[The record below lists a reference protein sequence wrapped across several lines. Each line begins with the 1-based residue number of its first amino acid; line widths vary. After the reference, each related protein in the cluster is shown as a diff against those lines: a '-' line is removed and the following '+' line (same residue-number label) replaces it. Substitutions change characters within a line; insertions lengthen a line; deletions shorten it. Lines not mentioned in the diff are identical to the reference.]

1 VTEQLLETTN
11 LSRTFTLAKVRRAS
25 RGNSAA
31 QRHALVNL
39 NLSIASGDRLGI
51 VGESGS
57 GKTTLVRLLLG
68 LDKPTTGNVKFRGQE
83 LTEGKMPWL
92 RKEVQIVFQDPRS
105 SLDPRMKISEIIR
118 EPLVCL
124 GITEDHDARI
134 TQVLTSVG
142 LDVAMRDRY
151 PHELS
156 GGQRQRVAIARA
168 LAPRPTVLIAD
179 EPVSALDVLVRDQI
193 LDLISNL
200 TQELGLTLILVSH
213 DLSVIARLC
222 DRVVVMKDGH
232 VVESGNTR
240 EVFDSPKHEFT
251 QSLIT
256 AIPRL
261 PDLL

>member
-1 VTEQLLETTN
+1 MQEILLETKN
-11 LSRTFTLAKVRRAS
+11 LSRTFTLAKVRRRAKGS
-25 RGNSAA
+25 SSAL
-31 QRHALVNL
+31 RHALVGL
-39 NLSIASGDRLGI
+39 DLSIESGDRLGI

-68 LDKPTTGNVKFRGQE
+68 LDKPTTGSVEFRGQI

-124 GITEDHDARI
+124 DIHEDHEARI
-134 TQVLTSVG
+134 NEVLASVG
-142 LDVAMRDRY
+142 LDNGMRDRY

-200 TQELGLTLILVSH
+200 TNELGLTLILVSH

-222 DRVVVMKDGH
+222 DRVIVMKDGH

-240 EVFDSPKHEFT
+240 EVFDSPEHEFT
-251 QSLIT
+251 RSLIT

>member
-1 VTEQLLETTN
+1 
-11 LSRTFTLAKVRRAS
+11 
-25 RGNSAA
+25 
-31 QRHALVNL
+31 
-39 NLSIASGDRLGI
+39 
-51 VGESGS
+51 
-57 GKTTLVRLLLG
+57 LG
-68 LDKPTTGNVKFRGQE
+68 LDKPTTGCVKFRGQE

-124 GITEDHDARI
+124 GIEGDHDFRI
-134 TQVLTSVG
+134 NEVLTSVG
-142 LDVAMRDRY
+142 LDVAMRHRY

-193 LDLISNL
+193 LDLISHL
-200 TQELGLTLILVSH
+200 TKELGLTLILVSH

-222 DRVVVMKDGH
+222 DRVIVMKDGH

-240 EVFDSPKHEFT
+240 EVFDFPQHEFT
-251 QSLIT
+251 QSLIS

-261 PDLL
+261 PDLS

>member
-1 VTEQLLETTN
+1 MNQPLLEAIN
-11 LSRTFTLAKVRRAS
+11 LSRTYKLAK
-25 RGNSAA
+25 GSAGKGKA
-31 QRHALVNL
+31 FRHALVEM
-39 NLSIASGDRLGI
+39 NLSINTGDRIGI

-68 LDKPTTGNVKFRGQE
+68 LDTPTSGSVEFKGQT
-83 LTEGKMPWL
+83 LISGKMPWL
-92 RKEVQIVFQDPRS
+92 RKDVQIVFQDPRS

-124 GITEDHDARI
+124 GIDEDHDARI
-134 TQVLTSVG
+134 DEVLDSVG
-142 LDVAMRDRY
+142 LERAMRDRY

-168 LAPRPTVLIAD
+168 LAPRPGVLIAD

-193 LDLISNL
+193 LELIAQL
-200 TQELGLTLILVSH
+200 TDKLGLTLILVSH

-222 DRVVVMKDGH
+222 NRVIVMKDGA

-240 EVFDSPKHEFT
+240 EVFDRPAHEFT
-251 QSLIT
+251 RALIG

-261 PDLL
+261 PESL

>member
-1 VTEQLLETTN
+1 
-11 LSRTFTLAKVRRAS
+11 
-25 RGNSAA
+25 
-31 QRHALVNL
+31 
-39 NLSIASGDRLGI
+39 
-51 VGESGS
+51 
-57 GKTTLVRLLLG
+57 LG
-68 LDKPTTGNVKFRGQE
+68 LDKPTTGCVKFRGQE

-124 GITEDHDARI
+124 GMEGDHDSRI
-134 TQVLTSVG
+134 NAVLTSVG
-142 LDVAMRDRY
+142 LDVAMRHRY

-193 LDLISNL
+193 LDLISHL
-200 TQELGLTLILVSH
+200 TKELGLTLILVSH

-222 DRVVVMKDGH
+222 DRVIVMKDGH

-240 EVFDSPKHEFT
+240 EVFDFPQHEFT
-251 QSLIT
+251 QSLIS

-261 PDLL
+261 PDLS

>member
-1 VTEQLLETTN
+1 MSQLVLEAKN
-11 LSRTFTLAKVRRAS
+11 LSRTYKVAKGASGSGRAL
-25 RGNSAA
+25 
-31 QRHALVNL
+31 RHALIDMNMKI
-39 NLSIASGDRLGI
+39 NSGDRVGI

-68 LDKPTTGNVKFRGQE
+68 LDTPTSGSVEFKGQA
-83 LTEGKMPWL
+83 LIAGKMPWL

-124 GITEDHDARI
+124 NIQEDHNARI
-134 TQVLTSVG
+134 DEVLDSVG
-142 LDVAMRDRY
+142 LDRAMRDRY

-193 LDLISNL
+193 LELIAAL
-200 TQELGLTLILVSH
+200 TNSLGITLILVSH

-222 DRVVVMKDGH
+222 DRVIVMKDGV

-240 EVFDSPKHEFT
+240 QVFDAPAHEFT
-251 QSLIT
+251 RALIT

-261 PDLL
+261 PESR

>member
-1 VTEQLLETTN
+1 
-11 LSRTFTLAKVRRAS
+11 
-25 RGNSAA
+25 
-31 QRHALVNL
+31 
-39 NLSIASGDRLGI
+39 
-51 VGESGS
+51 
-57 GKTTLVRLLLG
+57 
-68 LDKPTTGNVKFRGQE
+68 
-83 LTEGKMPWL
+83 
-92 RKEVQIVFQDPRS
+92 
-105 SLDPRMKISEIIR
+105 
-118 EPLVCL
+118 
-124 GITEDHDARI
+124 
-134 TQVLTSVG
+134 
-142 LDVAMRDRY
+142 MRDRY

-251 QSLIT
+251 QSLIA

>member
-1 VTEQLLETTN
+1 VTKQLLETTN
-11 LSRTFTLAKVRRAS
+11 LSRTFTLAKVGRAS

-200 TQELGLTLILVSH
+200 TRELGLTLILVSH